1 MLVVKSTQKM
11 LTYTTKQQYLKK
23 HLKKITSNPDAGGAR
38 LAW

>member
-23 HLKKITSNPDAGGAR
+23 TSKKITSNPDAGGAR

>member
-23 HLKKITSNPDAGGAR
+23 TSKKNNLEP
-38 LAW
+38 